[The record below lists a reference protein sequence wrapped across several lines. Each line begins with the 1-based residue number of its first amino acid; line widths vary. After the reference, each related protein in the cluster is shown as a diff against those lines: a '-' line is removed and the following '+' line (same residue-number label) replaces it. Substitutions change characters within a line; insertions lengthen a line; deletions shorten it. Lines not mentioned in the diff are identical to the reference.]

1 MLYLRISVS
10 YNLKR
15 VDDLSVMFFFFCLF
29 REILGGVALLE
40 RGEVKDQRWI
50 KLIFSAF
57 PIIES

>member
-15 VDDLSVMFFFFCLF
+15 VDDLAVMFFVFCFVLFCFFCLF

-40 RGEVKDQRWI
+40 RGEVKDQR
-50 KLIFSAF
+50 
-57 PIIES
+57 